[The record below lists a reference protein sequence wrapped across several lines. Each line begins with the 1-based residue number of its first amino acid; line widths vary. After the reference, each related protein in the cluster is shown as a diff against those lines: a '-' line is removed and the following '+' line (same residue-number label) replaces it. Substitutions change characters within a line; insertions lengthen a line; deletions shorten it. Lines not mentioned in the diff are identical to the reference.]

1 MQQTSQQ
8 SATLI
13 QPQNRNKP
21 VTNVIQPL
29 TPPHAHH
36 VSRFQPIIAD
46 HQPRKRTRSEE
57 NLVVNPPPRE
67 RPSRFQPAVPTVER
81 AVPSGTVAPQ
91 IRPVTSPARGPEP
104 VRAVVSQPTVVDA
117 FVCEKPVKISISRC
131 NEVINRLR
139 NECDINLTQNMLVIE
154 FLEDKRKGRFG
165 SPASDGHA
173 SLRSAGQALCSQL
186 TDLLQHVGV
195 PPAMPKVLFGEC
207 ASLLPSRLT

>member
-1 MQQTSQQ
+1 M
-8 SATLI
+8 
-13 QPQNRNKP
+13 
-21 VTNVIQPL
+21 
-29 TPPHAHH
+29 
-36 VSRFQPIIAD
+36 II
-46 HQPRKRTRSEE
+46 
-57 NLVVNPPPRE
+57 NPPPRE

-81 AVPSGTVAPQ
+81 SAPSGVPPQ
-91 IRPVTSPARGPEP
+91 TRPVTVAARGPEP

-154 FLEDKRKGRFG
+154 FLEDKRKGRFA

-186 TDLLQHVGV
+186 TELLQHVGV

-207 ASLLPSRLT
+207 LSPAVSIDLTYPVI